1 MKIALISGGNLW
13 FLPFI
18 KNYTSVLDANGI
30 DYDIISWNRDGTD
43 PQIGIQYEKNSKLD
57 KSKILKLFDFW
68 GFCRF
73 VKTVIRKN
81 KYDKLIIFNPQV
93 ALLLKNVLKS
103 EYKNRYIMDFRDLSV
118 EQLPILRNMFSAI
131 LDNSWAN
138 VISSPGFID
147 CINGNHEFVLNHNF
161 IPSEEIIN
169 SLNHSQD
176 WKKDFIN
183 VLTIGGIRDFSSNS
197 EIISSLANKTNVKIS
212 FVGKGHA
219 AKSLEEFSEKIG
231 CSNIEF
237 KGYYPKEE
245 ERNYIVNTTWMN
257 IFYPPIKSHST
268 ALSNRF
274 YLSIIYKRPM
284 IVTANSIQGD
294 YVSKYNLGLSID
306 NTENL
311 YEKMLTWMNAN
322 NFEYYSARANELLKQ
337 FLNDQFEFIERLK
350 EFCKN

>member
-18 KNYTSVLDANGI
+18 KNYTSVLDANNI

-43 PQIGIQYEKNSKLD
+43 PQIGIQYDKNSKLK
-57 KSKILKLFDFW
+57 KSKILKVFDYW

-73 VKTVIRKN
+73 VKAIIRKN

-93 ALLLKNVLKS
+93 ALLLKKMLKS
-103 EYKNRYIMDFRDLSV
+103 EYKKRYIMDFRDLSV
-118 EQLPILRNMFSAI
+118 EQLPILRNMFSSI
-131 LDNSWAN
+131 LDNSWIN
-138 VISSPGFID
+138 VISSPGFIG
-147 CINGNHEFVLNHNF
+147 CINGNHEFILNHNF

-169 SLNHSQD
+169 SLNHSQEWNKD
-176 WKKDFIN
+176 WIN

-197 EIISSLANKTNVKIS
+197 EIISSLANKKNVKLS
-212 FVGKGHA
+212 FVGKGHS

-231 CSNIEF
+231 CSNITF
-237 KGYYPKEE
+237 RGYYPKEE
-245 ERNYIVNTTWMN
+245 ERNYIIDTTWMN
-257 IFYPPIKSHST
+257 IFYPSIKSHST

-294 YVSKYNLGLSID
+294 YVCKYNLGLSID

-311 YEKMLTWMNAN
+311 FEKMQMWMNEN
-322 NFEYYSARANELLKQ
+322 NFEDYAARANDLLKQ
-337 FLNDQFEFIERLK
+337 FLNDQYEFINKLK